1 VLKVNF
7 KKVGRAAEKIEN
19 GEFAMND
26 ASTKHDIDLGTDWD
40 VCFFPGQRVEMS
52 MVFEQQQNTG
62 NQCPTCQEMCDPSND
77 LDIEWYV
84 PVVLDSVLRTN
95 E

>member
-1 VLKVNF
+1 MLKVNF

-62 NQCPTCQEMCDPSND
+62 NQCPAP
-77 LDIEWYV
+77 
-84 PVVLDSVLRTN
+84 LRTGKTAREN
-95 E
+95 YRKKIEAN